1 MAKKQ
6 ESQTGKRI
14 LNTLLVSAGIYLV
27 VFGVLSNDS
36 QSWQSFFIALGL
48 GLVVGGTV
56 GFAKMK

>member
-6 ESQTGKRI
+6 QSQMGQRV
-14 LNTLLVSAGIYLV
+14 LNTVLVAGGIYLV
-27 VFGVLSNDS
+27 VMGVLSSES
-36 QSWQSFFIALGL
+36 QSWQAFFIALGL